1 MDFNANFQFLS
12 ILHILS
18 QTINNNFLKQQYMAR
33 RNFYLISRYLHV
45 CVENLFQKAS

>member
-1 MDFNANFQFLS
+1 MAFNANFQFLS

-33 RNFYLISRYLHV
+33 FYLISRYLHV